1 MLKQLDENDLSLIRE
16 WRNSEKV
23 RRVMFTDHIISY
35 AEHLC
40 WWENIKKDK
49 TKQCFMYYFQGRK
62 AGVVCYTGLGG
73 TSLSWG
79 FYLSN
84 QLETKKIQ
92 LQVWKNLEE
101 EALEYGFSCLNAD
114 KIVARVFEFNY
125 PVIKMHQRFGFK
137 IVAEE
142 EKEKDQ
148 KIQKVIVMSLKQTE
162 LKNVE

>member
-40 WWENIKKDK
+40 WWENIKKDD

-62 AGVVCYTGLGG
+62 SGVICYTGLGG
-73 TSLSWG
+73 ASLSWG

-101 EALEYGFSCLNAD
+101 EALEYGFSCLNA
-114 KIVARVFEFNY
+114 KTLIAKVFAFNK
-125 PVIKMHQRFGFK
+125 PVIRMHQRFGFNA
-137 IVAEE
+137 VAEE
-142 EKEKDQ
+142 QREKEG
-148 KIQKVIVMSLKQTE
+148 VMQTVVVME
-162 LKNVE
+162 LR